1 MRGRVDYSDRLNRVT
16 SYIYDHLDDEID
28 LERVRFELNHDR
40 APSFCFDAF
49 SSNAFSSEVESG
61 SREEN
66 AFVYHLGANSN
77 AKPVPTFAKFAPLN
91 RYPLRLKT
99 L

>member
-1 MRGRVDYSDRLNRVT
+1 MESAPMINSIKLAADLAARFF
-16 SYIYDHLDDEID
+16 D

-40 APSFCFDAF
+40 ALSFCFDAF
-49 SSNAFSSEVESG
+49 SSNAFSSEVDTG

-66 AFVYHLGANSN
+66 AVFYHLGANWN

-91 RYPLRLKT
+91 RYPLRSKT